1 MYTLL
6 IADDEQLERDAI
18 DLLVTKSSLALH
30 TIKVRNG
37 REAVE
42 IVQSTKVDIALL
54 DIRMPGLSGIEA
66 ARRIAEIAPDCRVV
80 FLTAWNTFDFAQEA
94 IRLGA
99 KDYLVKPASASEVV
113 SLLTRL
119 VSEIGKAAENTAT
132 RGVEDI
138 RKILKQFNRSF
149 FASLKYGMV
158 PAEAMHAYFAL
169 EGIHEEQGLALI
181 FDGIDDLELLP
192 LLERCVQSTQFKA
205 CYFPSV
211 DRISVLLFSSKA
223 EVLSAKF
230 NPEEILVSC
239 PLCHIGIGRP
249 FDSLEDIPRALRQAS
264 QAYFLAIRNNKVLVG
279 FDGLESQRFFA
290 SESEIEQNERELVE
304 AVMDT
309 RLPDARRLAHRIQD
323 MLAFTCGEDRQLA
336 LDRTYEMVLVVTRTI
351 RGKISHFSHEPVYKG
366 SLMELERYFM
376 DFLDTACTVVGM
388 DRKDKYVRLFKEV
401 DDYMNAQYA
410 QPISLE
416 HMAEFANLSPSYFS
430 KLFRDYI
437 GSSFTD
443 HLTEIRMR
451 VAKQMIRTGMKIQE
465 VSALTGFS
473 DYSYFSRVFRNT
485 VGLSPREFQQ
495 EHKIPT

>member
-42 IVQSTKVDIALL
+42 TVQSTKVDIALL

-416 HMAEFANLSPSYFS
+416 HMANSPTSVPPTSANCSGTISDPPSPTT
-430 KLFRDYI
+430 LPR
-437 GSSFTD
+437 
-443 HLTEIRMR
+443 
-451 VAKQMIRTGMKIQE
+451 
-465 VSALTGFS
+465 SACA
-473 DYSYFSRVFRNT
+473 
-485 VGLSPREFQQ
+485 
-495 EHKIPT
+495 